1 MRKLVY
7 KISLIVIAIIGSII
21 IGTILY
27 KQFQKLFSKPY
38 TYIIH
43 GDKDNMYGRIES
55 LNKSLDSLEFYNLM
69 NNLIDTSNKD
79 LLSVEMAMRYASE
92 NKICQFLGKIEQENN
107 YLRNLPV
114 DTVWKVKIRN
124 NYFRESG
131 IKDATI
137 MMNIPKYL
145 KSLKEHCGIDE

>member
-7 KISLIVIAIIGSII
+7 KISLIVITIIGSII